1 MENDYMESLARAYNA
16 RLHHITGAAESPLLE
31 EARDIVERQIA
42 CIDQMMSMYKQ
53 NTRALAY
60 LKSLKQA
67 SERELISLG
76 AGGKIPSYTL
86 ASQERG
92 KNPFN
97 TLVYLQ
103 IDLFITLDTLKG
115 EGITLTNLMDCEM
128 RALGFMSLLG

>member
-60 LKSLKQA
+60 LKSLEA
-67 SERELISLG
+67 GIREG
-76 AGGKIPSYTL
+76 AYFVGG
-86 ASQERG
+86 RR
-92 KNPFN
+92 KN
-97 TLVYLQ
+97 T
-103 IDLFITLDTLKG
+103 
-115 EGITLTNLMDCEM
+115 
-128 RALGFMSLLG
+128 